1 MKNFM
6 AFLAVAFAMAI
17 LSGSASAQNVVYTD
31 ASVFPLYGK
40 VSEQTNERYERLPSS
55 LEGVS
60 REPVWYLGRHS
71 AGLFIRFRSN
81 STSIHARWES
91 TFNNTMTHMTDTGAK
106 GLDLYALVDGEWRH
120 VCSAQPQ
127 GKKSERCIIADMDPV
142 EREYMLYL
150 SLYDGVK
157 SLEIGVDEGSMLDL
171 PAVDRP
177 SREKPVVMY
186 GTSILQGGCANRPG
200 MAHTNIIGRRL
211 DREVINLGFSGNAL
225 LDMEIAELMA
235 SVEDPGLYVLDYV
248 PNASAQAIDEVG
260 EQFFRIIR
268 DAHPEVPVVF
278 IEDVIFPHTIFDN
291 KILEEVTKK
300 NVAQKRLFKKLKK
313 SGEKRIYYISAEG
326 MIGDDGEATVDAI
339 HFTDL
344 GAMRYVDHVLPVIK
358 RALRVL

>member
-1 MKNFM
+1 MKNFI
-6 AFLAVAFAMAI
+6 AFLALAFAMAI

-127 GKKSERCIIADMDPV
+127 GKKSERCIIANMDPV

>member
-1 MKNFM
+1 MKNFI
-6 AFLAVAFAMAI
+6 AFLAVAFAMTI

-91 TFNNTMTHMTDTGAK
+91 TFNNTMTHMTDTGTK

-127 GKKSERCIIADMDPV
+127 GKKSERCIIANMDPV

-171 PAVDRP
+171 PAVNRP

-248 PNASAQAIDEVG
+248 PNASADAIDEVG

-344 GAMRYVDHVLPVIK
+344 GAMRYVDHVLPLIK
-358 RALRVL
+358 RALRCH

>member
-1 MKNFM
+1 MKNFI

-91 TFNNTMTHMTDTGAK
+91 TFNNTMTHMTDTGTK

-127 GKKSERCIIADMDPV
+127 GKKSERCIIANMNPV

>member
-1 MKNFM
+1 MKNFI
-6 AFLAVAFAMAI
+6 AFLAVAFAMTI

-91 TFNNTMTHMTDTGAK
+91 TFNNTMTHMTDTGTK

-127 GKKSERCIIADMDPV
+127 GKKSERCIIANMDPV

-235 SVEDPGLYVLDYV
+235 SVDDPGLYVLDYV
-248 PNASAQAIDEVG
+248 PNASADAIDQVG
-260 EQFFRIIR
+260 EHFFRRIR

-300 NVAQKRLFKKLKK
+300 NVAQKRLFKKLKQ

-344 GAMRYVDHVLPVIK
+344 GAMRYVDHVLPFIK
-358 RALRVL
+358 RALRCH